1 MIQDVLSTIFTAGR
15 LDFLA
20 AEAPPND
27 IAVNNA
33 GVGGVDFSDNAT
45 NKWFEP
51 GDNFLLQRLWVNIPY
66 GFGQGTGKAAMEL
79 VFADSVGAL
88 TLIPELGED
97 SRITIPDFCGI
108 TYPGDGLFIRV
119 PTGLLRRKLVVVD
132 LQMRVSMVNLPTALV
147 GVTVSTQFHLMIR
160 HTRPLVLAP

>member
-1 MIQDVLSTIFTAGR
+1 MIQDILSTDFVAGR
-15 LDFLA
+15 LDFTA
-20 AEAPPND
+20 ANPPPND

-33 GVGGVDFSDNAT
+33 GVGGVDFLDNAA

-66 GFGQGTGKAAMEL
+66 GFGQGTGKATMDL
-79 VFADSVGAL
+79 VFVDGVGAL
-88 TLIPELGED
+88 TLIPELGDD

-108 TYPGDGLFIRV
+108 TYPGDGLFIKV
-119 PTGLLRRKLVVVD
+119 PPGTLRQKLVLVD
-132 LQMRVSMVNLPTALV
+132 LQMRVSMVGLPGTLV
-147 GVTVSTQFHLMIR
+147 GVTVSTQFHLMLQ